1 MGDEKEFTPVLPQH
15 SESESIITAEYN
27 QVDDF
32 KKIIRSMH
40 LKVTDQRMV
49 ILSCLYDSQKS
60 YRDRHVTAQALFE
73 KCYKKDSSIGFAT
86 VYRFLRELTAN
97 QYVTEVRM
105 GGQPSRYEVTTKE
118 HHDHLTCT
126 VCGKISEF
134 KNDKIEKLQ
143 QQVASQFGF
152 KLTGHI
158 LELYGVCQEC
168 QKK

>member
-1 MGDEKEFTPVLPQH
+1 MKDLKEFTPILPQH
-15 SESESIITAEYN
+15 SDSESVITAEYN
-27 QVDDF
+27 QEDDF
-32 KKIIRSMH
+32 KKIVRSMS
-40 LKVTDQRMV
+40 LKVTNQRMV

-86 VYRFLRELTAN
+86 VYRFLRELTAH

-105 GGQPSRYEVTTKE
+105 GGQPSRYELTTKE

-126 VCGKISEF
+126 ACGKISEF

-158 LELYGVCQEC
+158 LELYGVCQDC
-168 QKK
+168 QRK

>member
-1 MGDEKEFTPVLPQH
+1 MKDLKEFTPILPQY
-15 SESESIITAEYN
+15 SDSESIITAEYN
-27 QVDDF
+27 QSDDF
-32 KKIIRSMH
+32 KKIIRSMS
-40 LKVTDQRMV
+40 LKVTGQRMV
-49 ILSCLYDSQKS
+49 ILSCLYDNQKS
-60 YRDRHVTAQALFE
+60 YRDRHITAQALYE

-86 VYRFLRELTAN
+86 VYRFLRELTAH

-105 GGQPSRYEVTTKE
+105 GGQPSRYELTTKD

-134 KNDKIEKLQ
+134 ENDKIEKLQ

-158 LELYGVCQEC
+158 LELYGICQDC
-168 QKK
+168 QRK